1 MEYPFYYKGR
11 PCGKLSAEESGIY
24 TVLRVEAEGIED
36 SILRISVCGDGREY
50 RLGVAESRDG
60 YVLFEKKLSRS
71 AMKELPHIE
80 YAAES
85 GGKAA
90 EARRT
95 DEKRDKRERKTI
107 ENGALVWIERADGS
121 LAANDGI
128 SDIIALPADIRG
140 GRAKNRIK
148 MINGRGYMLF
158 RY

>member
-11 PCGKLSAEESGIY
+11 QCGKLSAEESGIY

-36 SILRISVCGDGREY
+36 SILRISVCGDGREC

-60 YVLFEKKLSRS
+60 YVVFEKKLSRS

-90 EARRT
+90 ET
-95 DEKRDKRERKTI
+95 SGTGEKRKSGEKKAI

-121 LAANDGI
+121 LAANDGL

-148 MINGRGYMLF
+148 MINGRAYMLF